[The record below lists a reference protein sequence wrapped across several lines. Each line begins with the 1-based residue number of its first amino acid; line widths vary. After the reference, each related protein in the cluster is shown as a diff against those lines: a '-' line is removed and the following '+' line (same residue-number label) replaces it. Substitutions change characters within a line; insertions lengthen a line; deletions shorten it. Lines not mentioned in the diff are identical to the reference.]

1 MLPHP
6 SQPLKNKS
14 KKYLF
19 RHNGELTIIGKEDNY
34 CETVNHNNAK
44 AKYAPTLELDV
55 LSWIIIITI
64 IIIKNKNKK
73 TRKFIAQLYT
83 FHVGILGRHDGPHI
97 NIPQIILALEENK

>member
-55 LSWIIIITI
+55 LSWLIIITITIIIITI
-64 IIIKNKNKK
+64 IITLSVNQS
-73 TRKFIAQLYT
+73 TCTLAYLFIADTVTQ
-83 FHVGILGRHDGPHI
+83 
-97 NIPQIILALEENK
+97 QK

>member
-19 RHNGELTIIGKEDNY
+19 RHYGELTIIGKEDNYY

-44 AKYAPTLELDV
+44 AKYSPTLELDV
-55 LSWIIIITI
+55 LSWLIIITITIIIIIIIIIIITI
-64 IIIKNKNKK
+64 IITLSVNQS
-73 TRKFIAQLYT
+73 TGTLAYLFIGDTVTQ
-83 FHVGILGRHDGPHI
+83 
-97 NIPQIILALEENK
+97 QK

>member
-44 AKYAPTLELDV
+44 PKYSPTVELDV
-55 LSWIIIITI
+55 LSRLIITITIIRIIITI
-64 IIIKNKNKK
+64 LNNNFICESKYMYFSIPVYWRHSNKAKIITVNIK
-73 TRKFIAQLYT
+73 
-83 FHVGILGRHDGPHI
+83 
-97 NIPQIILALEENK
+97 

>member
-44 AKYAPTLELDV
+44 PKYSPTLELDV
-55 LSWIIIITI
+55 LSWLIIITITIIIIIITI
-64 IIIKNKNKK
+64 ITTLSVNQS
-73 TRKFIAQLYT
+73 TCTLAYLFIGDTVTQ
-83 FHVGILGRHDGPHI
+83 
-97 NIPQIILALEENK
+97 QK

>member
-44 AKYAPTLELDV
+44 AKYSPTLELDV
-55 LSWIIIITI
+55 LSWLIIIAITIIIIIITI
-64 IIIKNKNKK
+64 IITLSVNQS
-73 TRKFIAQLYT
+73 TCT
-83 FHVGILGRHDGPHI
+83 
-97 NIPQIILALEENK
+97 LAYLLIGDTVTQQK

>member
-44 AKYAPTLELDV
+44 AKYSPTLELDV
-55 LSWIIIITI
+55 LSWLIIITIIIIIIITI
-64 IIIKNKNKK
+64 IITLSVNQS
-73 TRKFIAQLYT
+73 TCTLAYLFIGDTVTQ
-83 FHVGILGRHDGPHI
+83 
-97 NIPQIILALEENK
+97 QK

>member
-55 LSWIIIITI
+55 LSWLIIITIIIIIIIIIITI
-64 IIIKNKNKK
+64 IIITLSVNQSIC
-73 TRKFIAQLYT
+73 TLAYLFIGDTVTQ
-83 FHVGILGRHDGPHI
+83 
-97 NIPQIILALEENK
+97 QK